1 MSEQA
6 IAVIGVSC
14 RLPQARDMHALWQ
27 NLLAGRVC
35 STRYSAD
42 QLRALGVSET
52 ILNAENFVPVDS
64 RLDYADQFDPELFA
78 ISQREAELLDPQQRL
93 LLECAWELAQQT
105 GLGNPLH
112 RPRIGVFAGS
122 SMNSYL
128 PNVIGGECDLVS
140 PYGTELMLT
149 NDKDYLCARISYKL
163 GFQGPSVTVQTGCSS
178 SLTAVHS
185 AIQSLLLGE
194 CEVAFAGGVSVHVHP
209 RPGYCYH
216 PDLMFSRDGACR
228 PFDEEASGTF
238 FGDGAGLVAMRPLDD
253 ALRNGDSIHAVIL
266 GSATNNDGA
275 ARAGFSAPGVEGQRQ
290 LILDALSIAGVHPES
305 LGMIE
310 AHGTGTRL
318 GDPIEFNALCQ
329 AFARHTDRRGFCALG
344 SVKANLGHL
353 AAAAGFAG
361 LAKTILCLKNGR
373 IVPHPSLRQANRA
386 LHLEQSPFHINTQPM
401 NWPTGQLRRA
411 GLSSFGAG
419 GSNVHMIVQQAPE
432 RAPRVAVSGW
442 QAVLLSARDAEGV
455 ELVARDLSAQLRA
468 APGTPLDEVA
478 CGFAEGRTDYPWRMA
493 VQAAD
498 VAGLAD
504 ELNSR
509 HYEIRKTGSEPG
521 RLLIDV
527 GPQLFKAMS
536 HEPSYRQEVERLIA
550 QMPEASDVPAAAQVL
565 QALMNPPVSN
575 VIHCLAA
582 LAAFRCLRRW
592 VRTPLTFLVA
602 PDVRGAIEYQ
612 EGRLSVV
619 QLLVAAAQGDSPAQG
634 HLGEGYCLRDDVQVI
649 SAEVVLSLEPGAQ
662 EQMATACPQT
672 WRSAPQRGMRGVLGE
687 LWCGGVQIDW
697 SALRVGVSVPH
708 RTLPIPPMH
717 YRRCWYEPVAA
728 QAPPV
733 SVIQDMVYV
742 ERWERFQRLS
752 SASLAKTRRRFCLLG
767 EQQQDLFAL
776 SEALGSWGHVVTFE
790 AQGIDDSPE
799 HLVWCL
805 SDDSGDKDDPT
816 FAWQLCERIKQWSA
830 RGHSG
835 LAVTL
840 VGSGFVDPF
849 GDGAACS
856 GRAAA
861 LACIAAINQELPG
874 IAVNVLDTP
883 GDGLRIPHRSRH
895 VVMALMQDHLVPVL
909 ALRHGMLWTRRYSP
923 LSQPLSQPVPA
934 ERHGRRVCLVTGG
947 LGSVGYGMAHYIA
960 RSFSADL
967 VLVRRPGI
975 ISVQREAHYQERLA
989 ALRELGGRVE
999 VIQAD
1004 VCDRESL
1011 HAALAKVSGQGLQP
1025 NCFVHAAGMSG
1036 NSTLQWLNKTSSA
1049 DWQRLMAPKW
1059 AGARHL
1065 HEWFSTRPLQFG
1077 CFVSSLAVLAG
1088 GLGLAPYAAAN
1099 EASATWC
1106 AATSESCPYFA
1117 IDWDGWEGWEQ
1128 SHSFRHGIHRARPL
1142 TLQDVDRVLD
1152 VIFAAHLH
1160 HNRFVISTIPLEAR
1174 LASAWNASG
1183 QLHGDPEEETA
1194 VVSEGG
1200 VEVLMAALWNAVL
1213 HCPIEA
1219 QANFFD
1225 LGGDSLVGAELIRS
1239 VNAHFGVSL
1248 SMVDLFES
1256 ASVTALSQQVK
1267 KLQKPNQV

>member
-6 IAVIGVSC
+6 IAIIGVSC
-14 RLPQARDMHALWQ
+14 RLPQARDTHTLWQ

-42 QLRALGVSET
+42 RLRALGVSET
-52 ILNAENFVPVDS
+52 LLNAEHFVPVDS

-93 LLECAWELAQQT
+93 LLECAWELAQLT

-140 PYGTELMLT
+140 PHGTELMLT

-178 SLTAVHS
+178 SLSAVHS

-194 CEVAFAGGVSVHVHP
+194 CEVAFAGGVSVHAHP

-238 FGDGAGLVAMRPLDD
+238 FGDGAGLVALRPLED

-275 ARAGFSAPGVEGQRQ
+275 ARAGFSAPGVDGQRQ
-290 LILDALSIAGVHPES
+290 LILDALSIADVPPES

-361 LAKTILCLKNGR
+361 LAKTILSLKNGR
-373 IVPHPSLRQANRA
+373 IAPHPSFRQANRA
-386 LHLEQSPFHINTQPM
+386 LHLEQSPFLINTQPM
-401 NWPTGQLRRA
+401 DWPTKQLRRA

-419 GSNVHMIVQQAPE
+419 GSNVHMIVQQAPV
-432 RAPRVAVSGW
+432 RSPRVAVSGW
-442 QAVLLSARDAEGV
+442 QAILLSARDAEGV
-455 ELVARDLSAQLRA
+455 EQVARELSAQLRA
-468 APGTPLDEVA
+468 APDTPLDEVA
-478 CGFAEGRTDYPWRMA
+478 CGFAEGRSEYPWRMA

-498 VAGLAD
+498 IAGLAN
-504 ELNSR
+504 ELDTR
-509 HYEIRKTGSEPG
+509 HYEIRKTGSEPT

-527 GPQLFKAMS
+527 GPQLFKAMA
-536 HEPSYRQEVERLIA
+536 HEPAYRQEVERLIA
-550 QMPEASDVPAAAQVL
+550 QIPEASDVPATVHIL
-565 QALMNPPVSN
+565 QALMHPPVSH
-575 VIHCLAA
+575 VIYSLAT

-592 VRTPLTFLVA
+592 VRTPLTFLVT
-602 PDVRGAIEYQ
+602 PDTRGAIECQ

-619 QLLVAAAQGDSPAQG
+619 QLLVAGAHGDLAALG
-634 HLGEGYCLRDDVQVI
+634 HLSEGYCLRDDVQVLPT
-649 SAEVVLSLEPGAQ
+649 EVVLSLEPGTHD
-662 EQMATACPQT
+662 QMATACPQT
-672 WRSAPQRGMRGVLGE
+672 WRSAAQRGMRGVLGE
-687 LWCGGVQIDW
+687 LWCEGVQIDW
-697 SALRVGVSVPH
+697 SSLRVSVPVPH
-708 RTLPIPPMH
+708 RTLPIPPMR
-717 YRRCWYEPVAA
+717 YRRCWYEPVPA

-733 SVIQDMVYV
+733 SLTPAMVYV
-742 ERWERFQRLS
+742 EQWERLQRLS
-752 SASLAKTRRRFCLLG
+752 SASLPKSRHRFCMVG
-767 EQQQDLFAL
+767 EQHQGLFDL
-776 SEALGSWGHVVTFE
+776 SDALGSWGHVVTFE
-790 AQGIDDSPE
+790 TEGVDDSPE
-799 HLVWCL
+799 HLIWYL
-805 SDDSGDKDDPT
+805 GDDSDDKNDPT
-816 FAWQLCERIKQWSA
+816 FAWQLCERVKQWSA

-835 LAVTL
+835 VAVTL

-849 GDGAACS
+849 GEGAACS

-883 GDGLRIPHRSRH
+883 MGGLRTPSQTRQL
-895 VVMALMQDHLVPVL
+895 VMALMQDDPAPVL
-909 ALRHGMLWTRRYSP
+909 ALRHGILWTRRYSP
-923 LSQPLSQPVPA
+923 LSQPVSADRQ
-934 ERHGRRVCLVTGG
+934 GRRVCLVTGG
-947 LGSVGYGMAHYIA
+947 LGSVGFGMAHYIA
-960 RSFSADL
+960 RTFSADL

-975 ISVQREAHYQERLA
+975 IPAQREALYQERLA
-989 ALRELGGRVE
+989 ALRELGSRVE

-1004 VCDRESL
+1004 VCNRESL
-1011 HAALAKVSGQGLQP
+1011 YAALAGVCGQGLQP
-1025 NCFVHAAGMSG
+1025 DCFVHAAGMSG
-1036 NSTLQWLNKTSSA
+1036 NSTLQWLNKTSGA

-1099 EASATWC
+1099 EACASWT
-1106 AATSESCPYFA
+1106 AATSESRPYFA

-1128 SHSFRHGIHRARPL
+1128 SQSFKHGIHRARPL
-1142 TLQDVDRVLD
+1142 TLQDVDSVLD

-1160 HNRFVISTIPLEAR
+1160 HNRFVVSTVPLEAR
-1174 LASAWNASG
+1174 LASAWNVSA
-1183 QLHGDPEEETA
+1183 QMHGDPEENTA
-1194 VVSEGG
+1194 VDSEGS
-1200 VEVLMAALWNAVL
+1200 VEMHMAALWKAVL
-1213 HCPIEA
+1213 HCPIET

-1239 VNAHFGVSL
+1239 INAHFGVSL

-1256 ASVTALSQQVK
+1256 ASVASLSQQVENRR
-1267 KLQKPNQV
+1267 KPNQV

>member
-6 IAVIGVSC
+6 IAIIGVSC
-14 RLPQARDMHALWQ
+14 RLPLARDMQALWQ

-35 STRYSAD
+35 STRYSVA

-52 ILNAENFVPVDS
+52 LLNAESFVPVDS
-64 RLDYADQFDPELFA
+64 RLEYADQFDPELFA

-105 GLGNPLH
+105 GLGNPLR

-140 PYGTELMLT
+140 PHGTELMLT
-149 NDKDYLCARISYKL
+149 NDKDYLSARISYKL

-194 CEVAFAGGVSVHVHP
+194 CEVAFAGGVSVHAHP
-209 RPGYCYH
+209 RPGYSYH

-228 PFDEEASGTF
+228 PFDEDASGTF
-238 FGDGAGLVAMRPLDD
+238 FGDGAGLVALRPLDD

-361 LAKTILCLKNGR
+361 LAKTILSLKNGR
-373 IVPHPSLRQANRA
+373 IAPHPSFRQANPA
-386 LHLEQSPFHINTQPM
+386 LRLEQSPFIINIQPM
-401 NWPTGQLRRA
+401 DWPAGEVRRA

-419 GSNVHMIVQQAPE
+419 GSNVHMIVQQAPV
-432 RAPRVAVSGW
+432 RLPRVAVSCW

-455 ELVARDLSAQLRA
+455 EQVARDLSKQLRA
-468 APGTPLDEVA
+468 APDTPLDEVA
-478 CGFAEGRTDYPWRMA
+478 RGLAEGRSEYTWRMA
-493 VQAAD
+493 LQAAD
-498 VAGLAD
+498 STGLAD
-504 ELNSR
+504 ALDAR
-509 HYEIRKTGSEPG
+509 RYEIRKLGSEPN
-521 RLLIDV
+521 RLLIEV
-527 GPQLFKAMS
+527 GPELFKAMA
-536 HEPSYRQEVERLIA
+536 HEQAYRQEVEWVIRQMREAIDLPNAAQILESVMHPPTSRLIR
-550 QMPEASDVPAAAQVL
+550 S
-565 QALMNPPVSN
+565 
-575 VIHCLAA
+575 LAT
-582 LAAFRCLRRW
+582 LAAFRCLHRV
-592 VRTPLTFLVA
+592 VRTPLSFLVA
-602 PDVRGAIEYQ
+602 PDARCAIECQ
-612 EGRLSVV
+612 EGRLSVA
-619 QLLVAAAQGDSPAQG
+619 QLMAAAVQGDPPAQG
-634 HLGEGYCLRDDVQVI
+634 RLSEGYCLRDDVHVMPG
-649 SAEVVLSLEPGAQ
+649 EVVLSLEPGTQ
-662 EQMATACPQT
+662 GMMETACPQT
-672 WRSAPQRGMRGVLGE
+672 WRSAAQRGMRGVLGE

-697 SALRVGVSVPH
+697 SALRADSPVPH
-708 RTLPIPPMH
+708 RALPIPPMR
-717 YRRCWYEPVAA
+717 YRRCWYEPTSAEA
-728 QAPPV
+728 SPV
-733 SVIQDMVYV
+733 SVTHDRVYV
-742 ERWERFQRLS
+742 EQWERLQRLS
-752 SASLAKTRRRFCLLG
+752 SASLPRTKRHFCLLG

-776 SEALGSWGHVVTFE
+776 SDALGSWGHVVTFE
-790 AQGIDDSPE
+790 QEGRDDSPE

-805 SDDSGDKDDPT
+805 GDESGDKNDPA
-816 FAWQLCERIKQWSA
+816 FAWQLCERVKQWSA
-830 RGHSG
+830 RSHSRV
-835 LAVTL
+835 AVTL
-840 VGSGFVDPF
+840 VGTGFVDPL
-849 GDGAACS
+849 GEGAS
-856 GRAAA
+856 RPGRAAA

-874 IAVNVLDTP
+874 IVVNVLDTP
-883 GDGLRIPHRSRH
+883 EGGFITTSQPSHIA
-895 VVMALMQDHLVPVL
+895 MALIQDDPAPVL
-909 ALRHGMLWTRRYSP
+909 ALRHGMLWTRRHSP
-923 LSQPLSQPVPA
+923 LSQSVPA
-934 ERHGRRVCLVTGG
+934 DRQDHRVCLVTGG
-947 LGSVGYGMAHYIA
+947 LGSVGFGMAHYIA
-960 RSFSADL
+960 RTFSADL
-967 VLVRRPGI
+967 ILVRRPGAI
-975 ISVQREAHYQERLA
+975 PAQREALYQERLK
-989 ALRELGGRVE
+989 ALREQGVRVE

-1011 HAALAKVSGQGLQP
+1011 HAALARVSEQGLQP

-1065 HEWFSTRPLQFG
+1065 HEWFGTRALQFG

-1099 EASATWC
+1099 EASAAWS
-1106 AATSESCPYFA
+1106 ASASEGRPYFA

-1128 SHSFRHGIHRARPL
+1128 SQSFKYGSHRARPL
-1142 TLQDVDRVLD
+1142 TLQDVDQVLD

-1160 HNRFVISTIPLEAR
+1160 HNRFVVSTVPLNAR
-1174 LASAWNASG
+1174 LASAWSGAS
-1183 QLHGDPEEETA
+1183 QTQPEPGENTPVASEEA
-1194 VVSEGG
+1194 
-1200 VEVLMAALWNAVL
+1200 VEVRMAALWNAVL
-1213 HCPIEA
+1213 HCPIET

-1239 VNAHFGVSL
+1239 VNAHFGVGL

-1256 ASVTALSQQVK
+1256 ASVASLSQQVEK
-1267 KLQKPNQV
+1267 RQKAKSV

>member
-6 IAVIGVSC
+6 IAIIGLSC

-35 STRYSAD
+35 STRYSVA
-42 QLRALGVSET
+42 QLKALGVSET
-52 ILNAENFVPVDS
+52 LLSAKNFVPVDS

-105 GLGNPLH
+105 GLGNPLR

-140 PYGTELMLT
+140 PHGTELMLT

-194 CEVAFAGGVSVHVHP
+194 CEVAFAGGVSVHAHP

-238 FGDGAGLVAMRPLDD
+238 FGDGAGLVALRPLDD

-361 LAKTILCLKNGR
+361 LAKTILSLKNGR
-373 IVPHPSLRQANRA
+373 IAPHPSFRQANRA
-386 LHLEQSPFHINTQPM
+386 LHLEQSPFLINTQPM
-401 NWPTGQLRRA
+401 DWPTGEPRRA

-419 GSNVHMIVQQAPE
+419 GSNVHMIVQQAPV
-432 RAPRVAVSGW
+432 RLPRVAVSGW

-455 ELVARDLSAQLRA
+455 DQVARELSAQLRA
-468 APGTPLDEVA
+468 APDTPLDEVA
-478 CGFAEGRTDYPWRMA
+478 RGFAEGRAEYPWRMA

-498 VAGLAD
+498 SAGLAD
-504 ELNSR
+504 ALETR
-509 HYEIRKTGSEPG
+509 HYEISKSGSEPN
-521 RLLIDV
+521 RLLIEV
-527 GPQLFKAMS
+527 GPQLFKAMA
-536 HEPSYRQEVERLIA
+536 HEPAYRKEVERVIA
-550 QMPEASDVPAAAQVL
+550 QTPEASEVPNAAHVL
-565 QALMNPPVSN
+565 QALMNPPASR
-575 VIHCLAA
+575 VIHSLAT

-592 VRTPLTFLVA
+592 VRTPLSFLVA
-602 PDVRGAIEYQ
+602 PDARGAIECQ
-612 EGRLSVV
+612 EGRLTVG
-619 QLLVAAAQGDSPAQG
+619 QLLAAAVQGNSLAQG
-634 HLGEGYCLRDDVQVI
+634 HLSEGYCLRDDVQVMPG
-649 SAEVVLSLEPGAQ
+649 EVVLSLEPGTQ
-662 EQMATACPQT
+662 DVMTTACPQT
-672 WRSAPQRGMRGVLGE
+672 WRWAAQRGMRGVLGE

-697 SALRVGVSVPH
+697 AALHAGLPVPH
-708 RTLPIPPMH
+708 RALPIPPMR
-717 YRRCWYEPVAA
+717 YRRCWYEAVAA
-728 QAPPV
+728 DVPPL
-733 SVIQDMVYV
+733 SVAQDMVYV
-742 ERWERFQRLS
+742 EQWARLQRLS
-752 SASLAKTRRRFCLLG
+752 SSSLPKNRRRFCLLG
-767 EQQQDLFAL
+767 EQQQNLFAL
-776 SEALGSWGHVVTFE
+776 RDVLGSYGHVVTFE
-790 AQGIDDSPE
+790 AEGVDDSPE

-805 SDDSGDKDDPT
+805 GDESGDNNDPA
-816 FAWQLCERIKQWSA
+816 FAWQLCERVKQWSA
-830 RGHSG
+830 HSHSRV
-835 LAVTL
+835 AVTL
-840 VGSGFVDPF
+840 VGSGFVDPL
-849 GDGAACS
+849 GDGAIRS

-874 IAVNVLDTP
+874 IVINVLDTP
-883 GDGLRIPHRSRH
+883 VDGFSTPLQARH
-895 VVMALMQDHLVPVL
+895 LAVALMQGDPAPVL

-923 LSQPLSQPVPA
+923 LSQSVPA
-934 ERHGRRVCLVTGG
+934 DLQGRRVCLVTGG
-947 LGSVGYGMAHYIA
+947 LGSVGFGMAHYIA
-960 RSFSADL
+960 RTFSADL
-967 VLVRRPGI
+967 VLVRRPGVI
-975 ISVQREAHYQERLA
+975 PAQREAQYQERLA
-989 ALRELGGRVE
+989 ALRELGGRVK

-1011 HAALAKVSGQGLQP
+1011 HSALAGVSGQGLQP
-1025 NCFVHAAGMSG
+1025 DCFVHAAGMSG

-1049 DWQRLMAPKW
+1049 DWQRLMEPKS

-1065 HEWFSTRPLQFG
+1065 HEWFSTHPLQFG

-1099 EASATWC
+1099 EASATWST
-1106 AATSESCPYFA
+1106 AASENRPYFA

-1128 SHSFRHGIHRARPL
+1128 SQSFKYGVHRARPL

-1160 HNRFVISTIPLEAR
+1160 HNRFVVSTMPLEAR
-1174 LASAWNASG
+1174 LASAWNVSS
-1183 QLHGDPEEETA
+1183 QTQSDPEEEA
-1194 VVSEGG
+1194 PVVSEGG
-1200 VEVLMAALWNAVL
+1200 VEVRMVALWKAVL
-1213 HCPIEA
+1213 HCPIET

-1256 ASVTALSQQVK
+1256 ASVASLSQQVEK
-1267 KLQKPNQV
+1267 RQKTNQV